1 MAVLKINLDN
11 DCKMPEVELGVQDNG
26 QDFIKVANQV

>member
-11 DCKMPEVELGVQDNG
+11 DCKVPEAELGVQDTG
-26 QDFIKVANQV
+26 QDLIKVAK